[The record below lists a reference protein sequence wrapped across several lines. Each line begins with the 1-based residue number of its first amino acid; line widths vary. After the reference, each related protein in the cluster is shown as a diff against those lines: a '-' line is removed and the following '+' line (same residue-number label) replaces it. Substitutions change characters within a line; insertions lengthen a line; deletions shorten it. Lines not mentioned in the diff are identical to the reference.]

1 MVDTHQGLSM
11 KKINR
16 NAILSLCAL
25 TFLSFTSIDSVA
37 QDTSKPITLV
47 VPFGSGGSTDIT
59 ARLLAD
65 KLRIELGQTIV
76 VENKGGAAG
85 NIGAAQVARAPPDG
99 LTLLFI
105 TSTQLSNP
113 SLYKNL
119 SYDVMKDLTPISRVA
134 FLPNMLVV
142 NKDFPAN
149 TLQEFVTYVK
159 EKKGP
164 INYGS
169 SGTGTSQ
176 HLAGALFNN
185 MAGGGMVHV
194 PYKGGGAAVTD
205 LMGGQ
210 TDFMFATPQS
220 VLGMIAGGKLRA
232 LAVTSAN
239 RIGVLSKIPTVS
251 EEGYKGFEATDWK
264 IVVAPA
270 GTPPVAI
277 KKINEAV
284 QKSLKNPALIS
295 KLQDEAST
303 PMYGDPA
310 TVLKYIR
317 AEQREWEAAVKAAG
331 IKLD

>member
-1 MVDTHQGLSM
+1 MKSKCGLLL
-11 KKINR
+11 
-16 NAILSLCAL
+16 ACLLGVLSASC
-25 TFLSFTSIDSVA
+25 FA
-37 QDTSKPITLV
+37 QNYPDKPIKLIIPYT
-47 VPFGSGGSTDIT
+47 PGGGTDTVGRMLAEKISTD
-59 ARLLAD
+59 L
-65 KLRIELGQTIV
+65 KWTILV
-76 VENKGGAAG
+76 DNKPGAGG
-85 NIGAAQVARAPPDG
+85 NIGMDLVAKAKPDG
-99 LTLLFI
+99 YTLGMGQ
-105 TSTQLSNP
+105 TSNLAINP
-113 SLYKNL
+113 ALMSKMPFDAVN
-119 SYDVMKDLTPISRVA
+119 DLIPVA
-134 FLPNMLVV
+134 FVAEVPMVLVV
-142 NKDFPAN
+142 TANSPWKTLGDLIKAAKAMPDFYKQA
-149 TLQEFVTYVK
+149 T
-159 EKKGP
+159 
-164 INYGS
+164 
-169 SGTGTSQ
+169 
-176 HLAGALFNN
+176 AGAGTVGHIGGEMLASK
-185 MAGGGMVHV
+185 AGYTVSYI
-194 PYKGGGAAVTD
+194 PYKGASPAITD

>member
-1 MVDTHQGLSM
+1 
-11 KKINR
+11 
-16 NAILSLCAL
+16 
-25 TFLSFTSIDSVA
+25 
-37 QDTSKPITLV
+37 
-47 VPFGSGGSTDIT
+47 
-59 ARLLAD
+59 
-65 KLRIELGQTIV
+65 
-76 VENKGGAAG
+76 
-85 NIGAAQVARAPPDG
+85 
-99 LTLLFI
+99 
-105 TSTQLSNP
+105 
-113 SLYKNL
+113 
-119 SYDVMKDLTPISRVA
+119 
-134 FLPNMLVV
+134 
-142 NKDFPAN
+142 
-149 TLQEFVTYVK
+149 
-159 EKKGP
+159 
-164 INYGS
+164 
-169 SGTGTSQ
+169 
-176 HLAGALFNN
+176 
-185 MAGGGMVHV
+185 
-194 PYKGGGAAVTD
+194 
-205 LMGGQ
+205 MGGQ

>member
-1 MVDTHQGLSM
+1 MKSKCGLLL
-11 KKINR
+11 
-16 NAILSLCAL
+16 ACLLGVLSASC
-25 TFLSFTSIDSVA
+25 FA
-37 QDTSKPITLV
+37 QNYPDKPIKLIIPYT
-47 VPFGSGGSTDIT
+47 PGGGTDTVGRMLAEKISTD
-59 ARLLAD
+59 L
-65 KLRIELGQTIV
+65 KWTILV
-76 VENKGGAAG
+76 DNKPGAGG
-85 NIGAAQVARAPPDG
+85 NIGMDLVAKAKPDG
-99 LTLLFI
+99 YTLGMGQ
-105 TSTQLSNP
+105 TSNLAINP
-113 SLYKNL
+113 ALMSKMPFDAVN
-119 SYDVMKDLTPISRVA
+119 DLIPVA
-134 FLPNMLVV
+134 FVAEVPMVLVV
-142 NKDFPAN
+142 TANSPWKTLGDLIKAAKAMPDFYKQA
-149 TLQEFVTYVK
+149 T
-159 EKKGP
+159 
-164 INYGS
+164 
-169 SGTGTSQ
+169 
-176 HLAGALFNN
+176 AGAGTVGHIGGEMLASK
-185 MAGGGMVHV
+185 AGYTVSYI
-194 PYKGGGAAVTD
+194 PYKGASPAITD

-303 PMYGDPA
+303 PIYGDPA

>member
-1 MVDTHQGLSM
+1 M
-11 KKINR
+11 KKLNR
-16 NAILSLCAL
+16 NVVLSLFAL
-25 TFLSFTSIDSVA
+25 TVLSVTSNDSVA

-85 NIGAAQVARAPPDG
+85 NIGAAQVARATPDG

-105 TSTQLSNP
+105 TSTHVSNP

-149 TLQEFVTYVK
+149 TLQEFVSYVK

-164 INYGS
+164 MNYGS

-210 TDFMFATPQS
+210 IQLYFGPAVEMVS
-220 VLGMIAGGKLRA
+220 IIESGRVKVLGVTTKERTQRFPNVQPINELFPGYELLLWNGIMTTAGSPTGQIERVNAA
-232 LAVTSAN
+232 LQKVLTDPEVT
-239 RIGVLSKIPTVS
+239 
-251 EEGYKGFEATDWK
+251 
-264 IVVAPA
+264 
-270 GTPPVAI
+270 
-277 KKINEAV
+277 KKIYEQGSIPAPNSVSDFKLYME
-284 QKSLKNPALIS
+284 SELKKWAALI
-295 KLQDEAST
+295 KLSGVTAQ
-303 PMYGDPA
+303 
-310 TVLKYIR
+310 
-317 AEQREWEAAVKAAG
+317 
-331 IKLD
+331 

>member
-1 MVDTHQGLSM
+1 MTIFN
-11 KKINR
+11 KT
-16 NAILSLCAL
+16 ATWSLAAFI
-25 TFLSFTSIDSVA
+25 FLSFISISSAA
-37 QDTSKPITLV
+37 QDNNKPITLV
-47 VPFGSGGSTDIT
+47 VPFSSGGSTDLT

-65 KLRIELGQTIV
+65 RLRNELGQTVV

-85 NIGAAQVARAPPDG
+85 NIGAAQVARATPDG

-105 TSTQLSNP
+105 TSTHVSNP

-119 SYDVMKDLTPISRVA
+119 SYDVMKDLTPVSRVA

-149 TLQEFVTYVK
+149 TLQEFVSYVK

-210 TDFMFATPQS
+210 IQLYFGPTVEMVS
-220 VLGMIAGGKLRA
+220 IIESGRVKVLGVTTKERTVRFPNVQPINEIFPGYELLLWNGIMTTAGSPIDQIERVNAA
-232 LAVTSAN
+232 LQK
-239 RIGVLSKIPTVS
+239 VLNDP
-251 EEGYKGFEATDWK
+251 
-264 IVVAPA
+264 
-270 GTPPVAI
+270 AI
-277 KKINEAV
+277 KKKIYEQGSIPAPNSVSDFKLYME
-284 QKSLKNPALIS
+284 SELKKWAALIQLS
-295 KLQDEAST
+295 GVTAQ
-303 PMYGDPA
+303 
-310 TVLKYIR
+310 
-317 AEQREWEAAVKAAG
+317 
-331 IKLD
+331 

>member
-1 MVDTHQGLSM
+1 MKSKCGLLL
-11 KKINR
+11 
-16 NAILSLCAL
+16 ACLLGVLS
-25 TFLSFTSIDSVA
+25 TSCFA
-37 QDTSKPITLV
+37 QNYPDKPIKLIIPYT
-47 VPFGSGGSTDIT
+47 PGGGTDTVGRMLAEKISTD
-59 ARLLAD
+59 L
-65 KLRIELGQTIV
+65 KWTILV
-76 VENKGGAAG
+76 DNKPGAGG
-85 NIGAAQVARAPPDG
+85 NIGMDLVAKAKPDG
-99 LTLLFI
+99 YTLGMGQ
-105 TSTQLSNP
+105 TSNLAINP
-113 SLYKNL
+113 ALMSKMPFDAVN
-119 SYDVMKDLTPISRVA
+119 DLIPVA
-134 FLPNMLVV
+134 FVAEVPMVLVV
-142 NKDFPAN
+142 TANSPWKTLGDLIKAAKAKPDFYKQA
-149 TLQEFVTYVK
+149 TA
-159 EKKGP
+159 G
-164 INYGS
+164 
-169 SGTGTSQ
+169 SGTVG
-176 HLAGALFNN
+176 HICGEMLASK
-185 MAGGGMVHV
+185 AGYTVSYI
-194 PYKGGGAAVTD
+194 PYKGASPAITD
-205 LMGGQ
+205 LIGGQ

-295 KLQDEAST
+295 KLQDEASS

-317 AEQREWEAAVKAAG
+317 TEQREWDAAVKAAG